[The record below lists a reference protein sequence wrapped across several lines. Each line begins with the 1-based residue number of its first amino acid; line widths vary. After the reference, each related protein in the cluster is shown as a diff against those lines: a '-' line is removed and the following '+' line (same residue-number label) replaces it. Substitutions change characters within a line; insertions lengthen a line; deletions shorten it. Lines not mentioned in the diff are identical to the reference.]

1 MTAVPDTTGTSSLAS
16 AFAALGEAPRR
27 APEAWVAAL
36 VSRARSVLPGLA
48 LPSTREEAWRY
59 TDVSALARESWTSV
73 ATPGPF
79 DARALEPLLLDEA
92 RASRLVFVDGIFSP
106 VLSDTRDLGDGV
118 FAGPLAQALRE
129 HEAAVR
135 GHLGRLVSGE
145 SDLFGALNTA
155 ALGEVAVVSAARGAR
170 ARAPVHLLFVA
181 TDRATASAVQPR
193 VLLLGGEHSA
203 LTVVEEYV
211 GLAEGRGFTNAVTEA
226 AVGANAE
233 LSHVRLQRE
242 GAAAWHVGR
251 VVAELAR
258 DARYASVNVSSGAR
272 LSRLDFAVRLAGAG
286 SRASLDGLALL
297 DGRQHSDSHTL
308 LEHASPDATSRQ
320 LHKSVCDGASHSV
333 FDGRIVVRRDAQR
346 TDSAQQ
352 SRGLLLSARAQIN
365 AKPQLEIFAD
375 DVKAAH
381 GATVGQLDAE
391 ELFYLQSRGMPA
403 AQARRLLTYAFAA
416 EVVERIPVRSLAQ
429 RLRARILERTG
440 LVSGSAATEGGR

>member
-1 MTAVPDTTGTSSLAS
+1 MASVPVIAGGTPPTRP
-16 AFAALGEAPRR
+16 FAALGETPSR
-27 APEAWVAAL
+27 APAAWVAAL
-36 VSRARSVLPGLA
+36 VARARGALPGLA
-48 LPSTREEAWRY
+48 LPTTREESWRF
-59 TDVSALARESWTSV
+59 TDLSPLSRESWKPVT
-73 ATPGPF
+73 
-79 DARALEPLLLDEA
+79 ALGEMQASRVEPLVVDEA
-92 RASRLVFVDGIFSP
+92 RASRLVFIDGVYSP
-106 VLSDTRDLGDGV
+106 ALSDMREAGDGV

-129 HEAAVR
+129 HEAVVR
-135 GHLGRLVSGE
+135 GELARQVAGDA
-145 SDLFGALNTA
+145 DLLSALNTA
-155 ALGEVAVVSAARGAR
+155 ALGEVAVVCAGRGAR
-170 ARAPVHLLFVA
+170 SRAPVHLLFVGTGGA
-181 TDRATASAVQPR
+181 MDCAVQPR
-193 VLLLGGEHSA
+193 VLLLAAEHSA
-203 LTVVEEYV
+203 LTVIEEYV
-211 GLAEGRGFTNAVTEA
+211 SLGDGNGFTNAVTEA

-233 LSHVRLQRE
+233 LSHVRLQGE

-251 VVAELAR
+251 VAVELDR
-258 DARYASVNVSSGAR
+258 DARYAGVGIASGAR
-272 LSRLDFAVRLAGAG
+272 LSRLDLAVRLAQPGA
-286 SRASLDGLALL
+286 RATIDGLALL
-297 DGRQHSDSHTL
+297 DGRQHADSHTL
-308 LEHASPDATSRQ
+308 LDHASADATSRQ

-416 EVVERIPVRSLAQ
+416 EVVERIPVRSLVQ

-440 LVSGSAATEGGR
+440 LGAGLAGAEGGR